1 MKTKFLVALA
11 LLLSCSAGAKELTLN
26 QTVGFYDDKL
36 VPAKIRNECTNLGN
50 RFAESTAT
58 AVQASGWSVLKKGN
72 LDTAAPGVNLKLIIV
87 NAVSAGNAFIGHSKS
102 VSIMAELY
110 KDGKLIDTYEGERN
124 SSGGFGAGFK
134 GSCAVLERCVV
145 TLGKD
150 VSKWLSTKNI

>member
-1 MKTKFLVALA
+1 MKKKLFIALA
-11 LLLSCSAGAKELTLN
+11 LLISGSAGAKELTLN
-26 QTVGFYDDKL
+26 QAVGFYNDKF
-36 VPAKIRNECTNLGN
+36 VPAKIRNECTNLGSK
-50 RFAESTAT
+50 FAESTAT
-58 AVQASGWSVLKKGN
+58 AVQESGWSVLKKDS

-110 KDGKLIDTYEGERN
+110 KDGKLVDTYEGERN

-134 GSCAVLERCVV
+134 SSCAVLERCVV